1 MASNRK
7 FTDYEKK
14 TIYAKANGKCAICG
28 KPVKYK
34 EMTVDHRVPLTK
46 GGTNDLEN
54 LQLAHLSCNRAK
66 ADMSSDEF
74 LELAQQIVRHNK
86 WLQFKNLFVKEIM

>member
-28 KPVKYK
+28 KPVKFK

-46 GGTNDLEN
+46 GGTNDLGN

-66 ADMSSDEF
+66 ADMLPDE
-74 LELAQQIVRHNK
+74 LSELAEQIVRHSR
-86 WLQFKNLFVKEIM
+86 WLKIRNIFAKEIV

>member
-7 FTDYEKK
+7 FSDYEKK

-28 KPVKYK
+28 RPVKFK

-66 ADMSSDEF
+66 ADMLSDEF
-74 LELAQQIVRHNK
+74 ACLAEQVVRHNR
-86 WLQFKNLFVKEIM
+86 WLKIRNIFAKEIM

>member
-1 MASNRK
+1 MPSNRK

-66 ADMSSDEF
+66 ADMLSDE
-74 LELAQQIVRHNK
+74 LSELAEQIVRHSR
-86 WLQFKNLFVKEIM
+86 WLKIRNIFSKEIV